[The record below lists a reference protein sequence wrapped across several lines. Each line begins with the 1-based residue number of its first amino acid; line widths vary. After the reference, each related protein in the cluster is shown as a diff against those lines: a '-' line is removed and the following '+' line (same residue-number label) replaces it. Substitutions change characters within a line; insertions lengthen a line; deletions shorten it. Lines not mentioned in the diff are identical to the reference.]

1 MCDLMGLTAQQS
13 LMIKYDYYEVFD
25 KNKRI
30 RYGITS
36 EEEKEIIEEKYPC
49 KYVFEKF
56 DLYDN
61 YIWLERLEKMTNGV
75 I

>member
-1 MCDLMGLTAQQS
+1 MGLTAQQS

-36 EEEKEIIEEKYPC
+36 EEEKEIIEKKISGE
-49 KYVFEKF
+49 FILEKF
-56 DLYDN
+56 NLYDN
-61 YIWLERLEKMTNGV
+61 YLSLKNC
-75 I
+75 